1 MFLSTIQPIV
11 VWKEIETKGVYRAD
25 EAQIEMLPDFKH
37 AYRWLVEQMEI
48 KIGPRPEGV
57 TWPVWAWYM
66 HRNRKGRLDLRREEN
81 WCDEP
86 SVCIEC
92 EIPDDQVVLSDFIA
106 WHFVL
111 NRSSCLFEQELDEA
125 LDLVIE
131 RSSDEVA
138 QRLKE
143 ATWPNIFDL
152 FERPDNRW
160 MGEVEDIQATFWEL
174 RREQVLSVRPCRVY
188 KKPRI

>member
-1 MFLSTIQPIV
+1 MSS
-11 VWKEIETKGVYRAD
+11 
-25 EAQIEMLPDFKH
+25 
-37 AYRWLVEQMEI
+37 
-48 KIGPRPEGV
+48 IG
-57 TWPVWAWYM
+57 
-66 HRNRKGRLDLRREEN
+66 RRVF
-81 WCDEP
+81 W
-86 SVCIEC
+86 S
-92 EIPDDQVVLSDFIA
+92 
-106 WHFVL
+106 
-111 NRSSCLFEQELDEA
+111 EA

-152 FERPDNRW
+152 SERPDNRW